1 MKKLLSGIA
10 ALAIV
15 SGLAFTATS
24 ANAAMSG
31 SMMMKK
37 PTCKAGDPLV
47 WVTGSKVM
55 YMKGDKYYGKTK
67 TGMYACKSRA
77 MTMGAHMS
85 KMSGGSM
92 MMGHGAMKGDM
103 GSGSM
108 KSGGSMGSGSMS
120 GGSMSGGSMG
130 SGSMSGNGAMGGA
143 KVNTP
148 GGSTPTTMPVAPG
161 PGNVGGAGAANGNV
175 PNNPGA
181 TPAPTTSPK

>member
-108 KSGGSMGSGSMS
+108 GSGSMK
-120 GGSMSGGSMG
+120 SGGSMG